1 MSLSLEMTKTGK
13 PDSHWAGVMTLY
25 AQGKYKFSTGQR
37 PGGRRWRA
45 VIQRINACPLTPVF
59 NQTPR
64 KYDIFGKKINCECGY
79 HEPPEKAGAAS
90 ASSGQLSAPGA
101 SSAAGRAPEE
111 PASAAAEG
119 RAPGELASTSA
130 AAVGQENP
138 AFVTCSLCTKEVMG
152 EDYTQHL
159 SDYHVQER
167 WWRCNALHTQMYMLE
182 GLSKWNINR
191 AQQALNMSV
200 TSQTRIYDV
209 RLMSS
214 VNALSNRVLGSA
226 LLQEFTPPGKP
237 TGELIAVEYLLAQSN
252 RGDLLSAPDAIGANL
267 PEGPEEVQE
276 DEFPDETI
284 PQATDILFPS
294 SSPEPTAESEGASRS
309 PVSSPF
315 EDSGPITSTPDSRC
329 DPRGIPG
336 WEAVDAL
343 AGRKRSGSAPGQQAA
358 ERLFMVHGQAAHR
371 PDYTRVSECV
381 ALKLFKEFKE
391 GRNRPKDPKGRTFP
405 IPQAI
410 IMTYGHIKQLIED
423 CQQILQSTNLVLVTI
438 NNTTVS
444 SWLQDRQKRADRDS
458 LLQGVELPQQVHVA
472 EESLLEA
479 LDLPSEPVSHGHA
492 DLEFEEPDNR
502 EGEAVIRRRRR
513 KTQVSSEDAGG
524 DDAWTVPFPSSSDLA
539 YSASNTGVSVSGLGL
554 LPTASSLSLS
564 GLVGALIS
572 DAATTTSSPLSELVL
587 KPAASSSSLSGLLP
601 AATSA
606 RFSTSRRTF

>member
-1 MSLSLEMTKTGK
+1 
-13 PDSHWAGVMTLY
+13 
-25 AQGKYKFSTGQR
+25 
-37 PGGRRWRA
+37 
-45 VIQRINACPLTPVF
+45 
-59 NQTPR
+59 
-64 KYDIFGKKINCECGY
+64 
-79 HEPPEKAGAAS
+79 
-90 ASSGQLSAPGA
+90 
-101 SSAAGRAPEE
+101 
-111 PASAAAEG
+111 
-119 RAPGELASTSA
+119 
-130 AAVGQENP
+130 
-138 AFVTCSLCTKEVMG
+138 
-152 EDYTQHL
+152 
-159 SDYHVQER
+159 
-167 WWRCNALHTQMYMLE
+167 
-182 GLSKWNINR
+182 
-191 AQQALNMSV
+191 MSV

-329 DPRGIPG
+329 DPSGIPG

-343 AGRKRSGSAPGQQAA
+343 AGYLVSLNRTITALSNQEIADILRLYSSLDGIDKSPTKYSLKNKKTTLPGPWRASRKRSGSAPGQQAA

-410 IMTYGHIKQLIED
+410 VMTYGHIKQLIED

-479 LDLPSEPVSHGHA
+479 LDLPSEPVPHGHA

-539 YSASNTGVSVSGLGL
+539 YCEQRQHPAPVSQSQSWYPYQPPSAPASQSRGWSPYQLPPTPESQYQAWASYQRPPASHSQGWSGPSYQPPPPPPAAHFQSWSSNLPPPPPPAAHSQGSYQLPPVPDSPPQDGPSNQPDPASHNRYREWRLQKAAFEDQERAMRGEPPKKRQSKESYHYQCKMCGKAKSKLTGHTQLRGKWYCPASGK
-554 LPTASSLSLS
+554 TIEEWKSSL
-564 GLVGALIS
+564 
-572 DAATTTSSPLSELVL
+572 
-587 KPAASSSSLSGLLP
+587 
-601 AATSA
+601 
-606 RFSTSRRTF
+606 